1 MLYKLRKENK
11 LAVEFKDEFWETTW
25 AYKKGLKNQLKA
37 TILAAGLGKRMDPL
51 TVNHLPKPLFPLGGK
66 VPMAELWVRRFVDSG
81 IADVSMNLCVL
92 SDTIKRHFKD
102 GSKFVA
108 NITFVDENEPTG
120 TLGGICKQA
129 LGRNSK
135 IVLVEEKIP
144 DIEEFEGSTIIA
156 PSGDVVT
163 NFGSE
168 LLEEMYGIH
177 KKVGSAFTM
186 VLVPVPRARRK
197 DFGTVILDNPK
208 DHKGLICQSG
218 KITEFREKDPD
229 SPSNLNNA
237 SIYMI
242 EMDLIKELDK
252 YRTPAKASDIKNPF
266 YDFGKHVFP
275 AMLGQLDYISL
286 SKDFLLW
293 GIKYSG
299 EWFDVGQKRDYL
311 NVNEA
316 LLNEE
321 LDVTLPYE
329 KLPWGYLGSNT
340 IIDFSEVTI
349 IPPVIV
355 GNNCIIEKGATIG
368 PYAVIGDDWRIQRDA
383 SVRHSVLW
391 ERYSFFTKKGKEI
404 SANDRMLQDRHVIR
418 EGITVEE
425 CIVVGGSIEEDIRK
439 KTVDVDENG
448 DLSMLPI
455 DWVPEGPRA

>member
-1 MLYKLRKENK
+1 
-11 LAVEFKDEFWETTW
+11 
-25 AYKKGLKNQLKA
+25 
-37 TILAAGLGKRMDPL
+37 
-51 TVNHLPKPLFPLGGK
+51 
-66 VPMAELWVRRFVDSG
+66 
-81 IADVSMNLCVL
+81 
-92 SDTIKRHFKD
+92 
-102 GSKFVA
+102 
-108 NITFVDENEPTG
+108 
-120 TLGGICKQA
+120 
-129 LGRNSK
+129 
-135 IVLVEEKIP
+135 
-144 DIEEFEGSTIIA
+144 
-156 PSGDVVT
+156 
-163 NFGSE
+163 
-168 LLEEMYGIH
+168 
-177 KKVGSAFTM
+177 
-186 VLVPVPRARRK
+186 
-197 DFGTVILDNPK
+197 
-208 DHKGLICQSG
+208 
-218 KITEFREKDPD
+218 
-229 SPSNLNNA
+229 
-237 SIYMI
+237 
-242 EMDLIKELDK
+242 
-252 YRTPAKASDIKNPF
+252 
-266 YDFGKHVFP
+266 
-275 AMLGQLDYISL
+275 
-286 SKDFLLW
+286 
-293 GIKYSG
+293 
-299 EWFDVGQKRDYL
+299 VGQKRDYL